1 MLEPLY
7 TAEEMRAAEERYP
20 GSEAELMERAGRAV
34 AEEAMRRWPDA
45 KRFVA
50 VCGGGKNGGDGRI
63 AAEILRAAGRDA
75 DVADEPQGADVV
87 LDALFGT
94 GFHGEPRPEAAQK
107 IEAINDSGAG
117 VVAVDIASGVNASTG
132 EVSGVAVRADLS
144 VTFHGRKVGHEVT
157 PGGFHAGEVVVA
169 DIGLEP
175 AETRSAR
182 ATRDILHVVPRRSPE
197 DNKYTAGHVVVV
209 GGSPGMTG
217 APCLSALAALRADA
231 GYVALA
237 GPKSAIPVFEHWVL
251 EAVKRPLPE
260 DDDGLLTAEGADE
273 VLELLGKGGALALGP
288 GLGRSEGTRELV
300 RRLVAEAQV
309 PAVVDGDALFE
320 LQPAEWPAPRVLT
333 PHSGELARLLGI
345 DSDWVDAHRLA
356 ALEQAVE
363 RFKCVVLL
371 KGAGTLVGE
380 PGAGAIVSGGDPAL
394 ATAGTGDVLTGI
406 VAAFLAK
413 GVEPRLAAAAAAVA
427 HTEAARELPQ
437 KEGLIASDLIE
448 ALPRVLQAA

>member
-7 TAEEMRAAEERYP
+7 TADEMRAAEERYP
-20 GSEAELMERAGRAV
+20 GSEEELMERAGRAV

-63 AAEILRAAGRDA
+63 AAEILRAAGRHA
-75 DVADEPQGADVV
+75 EVADEPRGAEVV

-94 GFHGEPRPEAAQK
+94 GFHGEPRPEAARM

-117 VVAVDIASGVNASTG
+117 VVAVDISSGVNASTG

-144 VTFHGRKVGHEVT
+144 VTFHGRKVGHEVS
-157 PGGFHAGEVVVA
+157 PGRFQAGEVVVA
-169 DIGLEP
+169 EIGLEP
-175 AETRSAR
+175 VETTNSR
-182 ATRDILHVVPRRSPE
+182 ATKEILSAVPRRSVE

-217 APCLSALAALRADA
+217 APSLSALAALRADA

-260 DDDGLLTAEGADE
+260 DDEGLLTADAVDE
-273 VLELLGKGGALALGP
+273 VLDLLGKGGALAIGP
-288 GLGRSEGTRELV
+288 GLGRSEGTKKIV
-300 RRLVAEAQV
+300 RRVLAKAKV
-309 PAVVDGDALFE
+309 PAVVDGDALYE
-320 LQPAEWPAPRVLT
+320 LEPAAWPAPRVLT
-333 PHSGELARLLGI
+333 PHSGELARLLGVE
-345 DSDWVDAHRLA
+345 SDWVDAHRLA
-356 ALEQAVE
+356 ALERAVD
-363 RFKCVVLL
+363 RFTCVVLL

-380 PGAGAIVSGGDPAL
+380 PGAGAIVCGGDPAL

-413 GVEPRLAAAAAAVA
+413 GVEPRQAAAAAAVA
-427 HTEAARELPQ
+427 HTEAAREAPHRN
-437 KEGLIASDLIE
+437 GLIASDLIE
-448 ALPRVLQAA
+448 ALPRVLAA

>member
-7 TAEEMRAAEERYP
+7 TADEMRAAEERYP
-20 GSEAELMERAGRAV
+20 GSEDELMERAGRAV

-45 KRFVA
+45 TRFVA

-63 AAEILRAAGRDA
+63 AAEILRAAGKDA
-75 DVADEPQGADVV
+75 EVADEPRGAEVV

-94 GFHGEPRPEAAQK
+94 GFHGEPRPEAARLIQ
-107 IEAINDSGAG
+107 AINDSAAG

-144 VTFHGRKVGHEVT
+144 VTFHGRKVGHEVS
-157 PGGFHAGEVVVA
+157 PGRFHAGEVVVA

-175 AETRSAR
+175 IETRNSR
-182 ATRDILHVVPRRSPE
+182 ATREILSAVPSRSPE

-260 DDDGLLTAEGADE
+260 DDEGLLTADAADE
-273 VLELLGKGGALALGP
+273 VLDLVGKGGALAIGP
-288 GLGRSEGTRELV
+288 GLGRSEGTKELV
-300 RRLVAEAQV
+300 RRVLAEAEV
-309 PAVVDGDALFE
+309 PAVVDGDALHE
-320 LQPAEWPAPRVLT
+320 LEPADWPAPRVLT
-333 PHSGELARLLGI
+333 PHSGELARLLGLE
-345 DSDWVDAHRLA
+345 SDWVDAHRLA
-356 ALEQAVE
+356 ALDRAVE
-363 RFKCVVLL
+363 RFGCIVLL

-380 PGAGAIVSGGDPAL
+380 PGAGAIVCGGDPAL

-406 VAAFLAK
+406 VAAVLAK

-427 HTEAARELPQ
+427 HTEAVREVPQ
-437 KEGLIASDLIE
+437 RNGLIASDLIE
-448 ALPRVLQAA
+448 ALPRVLAA

>member
-20 GSEAELMERAGRAV
+20 GSEEELMERAGRAV

-63 AAEILRAAGRDA
+63 AAEILRAAGKDA
-75 DVADEPQGADVV
+75 EVADEPRGAEVV

-94 GFHGEPRPEAAQK
+94 GFHGEPRPDAARL
-107 IEAINDSGAG
+107 IESINDSGAG
-117 VVAVDIASGVNASTG
+117 VATVDIASGVNASTG

-144 VTFHGRKVGHEVT
+144 VTFHALKVGHEVS
-157 PGGFHAGEVVVA
+157 PGRFHAGDVVVA

-175 AETRSAR
+175 IETRNSR
-182 ATRDILHVVPRRSPE
+182 ATREILSAVPRRSPE

-251 EAVKRPLPE
+251 EAVKRSLPE
-260 DDDGLLTAEGADE
+260 DDEGLLTADAADE
-273 VLELLGKGGALALGP
+273 VLDLVGKGGALAIGP
-288 GLGRSEGTRELV
+288 GLGRSEGTKELV
-300 RRLVAEAQV
+300 RHVLGEAEV
-309 PAVVDGDALFE
+309 PAVVDGDALHE
-320 LQPAEWPAPRVLT
+320 LEPADWPAPRVLT
-333 PHSGELARLLGI
+333 PHSGELARLL
-345 DSDWVDAHRLA
+345 DVESDWVDAHRLA
-356 ALEQAVE
+356 ALDRAIE
-363 RFKCVVLL
+363 RFACIVLL

-380 PGAGAIVSGGDPAL
+380 PGVGAIVCGGDPAL

-427 HTEAARELPQ
+427 HTEAAREAPQ
-437 KEGLIASDLIE
+437 ENGLIASDLIE
-448 ALPRVLQAA
+448 ALPRVLAA

>member
-7 TAEEMRAAEERYP
+7 TADEMRAAEERYP
-20 GSEAELMERAGRAV
+20 GSEEELMERAGRAV
-34 AEEAMRRWPDA
+34 ADEAMRRWPDA

-75 DVADEPQGADVV
+75 EVADEPRGAEVV

-94 GFHGEPRPEAAQK
+94 GFHGEPRPEAARQ

-132 EVSGVAVRADLS
+132 DVSGVAVRADLS
-144 VTFHGRKVGHEVT
+144 VTFHGRKVGHDVS
-157 PGGFHAGEVVVA
+157 PGRFHAGEVVVA

-175 AETRSAR
+175 VETRNSR
-182 ATRDILHVVPRRSPE
+182 ATTEILRAVPRRSPE

-260 DDDGLLTAEGADE
+260 DEEGLLTADAVDE
-273 VLELLGKGGALALGP
+273 VLDLLSKGGALAIGP
-288 GLGRSEGTRELV
+288 GLGRRAGPKEVV
-300 RRLVAEAQV
+300 RRLLAEANV
-309 PAVVDGDALFE
+309 PAVVDGDALYE
-320 LQPAEWPAPRVLT
+320 LEPAGWPAPRVLT
-333 PHSGELARLLGI
+333 PHSAELARLL
-345 DSDWVDAHRLA
+345 DVESDWVDAHRLA
-356 ALEQAVE
+356 ALDRAVD
-363 RFKCVVLL
+363 RFASVVLL

-380 PGAGAIVSGGDPAL
+380 PGAGAIVCGGDPAL
-394 ATAGTGDVLTGI
+394 ATAGTGDDLTGI
-406 VAAFLAK
+406 LAAFLAK

-427 HTEAARELPQ
+427 HTEAAREAPQ
-437 KEGLIASDLIE
+437 QNGLIASDLIE
-448 ALPRVLQAA
+448 ALPRVLG

>member
-1 MLEPLY
+1 MFEPLY
-7 TAEEMRAAEERYP
+7 TADEMRAAEEGYP
-20 GSEAELMERAGRAV
+20 GSEQELMDRAGRAV
-34 AEEAMRRWPDA
+34 AEESMRRWPDA

-63 AAEILRAAGRDA
+63 AVEVLRAAGRNAEETD
-75 DVADEPQGADVV
+75 DPGGADVV

-94 GFHGEPRPEAAQK
+94 GFQGEPRPEAARM
-107 IEAINDSGAG
+107 IEAINDSRAG

-132 EVSGVAVRADLS
+132 EVSGVAVHAELS
-144 VTFHGRKVGHEVT
+144 VTFHGRKVGHEVA
-157 PGGFHAGEVVVA
+157 PGRFHAGDVVVA

-175 AETRSAR
+175 VETRSSR
-182 ATRDILHVVPRRSPE
+182 ATTEILGIVPRRSPE

-231 GYVALA
+231 GYVTLA
-237 GPKSAIPVFEHWVL
+237 GPKAAIPIFERWVL

-260 DDDGLLTAEGADE
+260 DDQGLITAEAVGE
-273 VLELLGKGGALALGP
+273 VLELLVKGGALAIGP
-288 GLGRSEGTRELV
+288 GLGRSEGTKELV
-300 RRLVAEAQV
+300 RRVLAEATV

-320 LQPAEWPAPRVLT
+320 LEPDDWPVPRVLT
-333 PHSGELARLLGI
+333 PHSGELARLLGVE
-345 DSDWVDAHRLA
+345 SDWVDAHRLA
-356 ALEQAVE
+356 ALDRAVD
-363 RFKCVVLL
+363 RFRCIVLL

-380 PGAGAIVSGGDPAL
+380 PGTGLIVCGGDPAL

-406 VAAFLAK
+406 TAAFLAK

-427 HTEAARELPQ
+427 HTEAAREAPQ
-437 KEGLIASDLIE
+437 PDGLIASDLIE
-448 ALPRVLQAA
+448 ALPRVLAA

>member
-7 TAEEMRAAEERYP
+7 TADEMRAAEERYP
-20 GSEAELMERAGRAV
+20 GSEEELMERAGRAV

-63 AAEILRAAGRDA
+63 AADILRAAGRDVEMA
-75 DVADEPQGADVV
+75 DDPRGAEVV

-94 GFHGEPRPEAAQK
+94 GFHGEPRPDAARL

-144 VTFHGRKVGHEVT
+144 VTFHGRKVGHEVS
-157 PGGFHAGEVVVA
+157 PGRFHAGEVVVA

-175 AETRSAR
+175 VATGNSR
-182 ATRDILHVVPRRSPE
+182 ATSEILSVVPRRSPE
-197 DNKYTAGHVVVV
+197 DNKYSSGHVVIV

-260 DDDGLLTAEGADE
+260 DDEGLLTADGVDE
-273 VLELLGKGGALALGP
+273 VLDLVGKGGALAIGP
-288 GLGRSEGTRELV
+288 GLGRSEGTKELV
-300 RRLVAEAQV
+300 RRVLAETNV
-309 PAVVDGDALFE
+309 PAVVDGDALHE
-320 LQPAEWPAPRVLT
+320 LEPADWPAPRVLT
-333 PHSGELARLLGI
+333 PHSGELARLLGVE
-345 DSDWVDAHRLA
+345 SDWVDAHRLG
-356 ALEQAVE
+356 ALDRAVE
-363 RFKCVVLL
+363 RFKCIVLL

-380 PGAGAIVSGGDPAL
+380 PGAGAIVCGGDPAL

-406 VAAFLAK
+406 VAGFLAK

-427 HTEAARELPQ
+427 HTEAAREAPQ
-437 KEGLIASDLIE
+437 KNGLIASDLID
-448 ALPRVLQAA
+448 ALPGVLAA

>member
-7 TAEEMRAAEERYP
+7 TADEMRAAEERYP
-20 GSEAELMERAGRAV
+20 GSEEELMERAGRAV

-75 DVADEPQGADVV
+75 EVADEPRGADVV

-94 GFHGEPRPEAAQK
+94 GFHGEPRPEAARM

-117 VVAVDIASGVNASTG
+117 VVAVDIASGVDASTG

-144 VTFHGRKVGHEVT
+144 VTFHGRKVGHEVS
-157 PGGFHAGEVVVA
+157 PGRFHGGEVVVA

-175 AETRSAR
+175 VGTRNAR
-182 ATRDILHVVPRRSPE
+182 ARREILGVVPRRSAE

-260 DDDGLLTAEGADE
+260 DDEGLVTADAVDE
-273 VLELLGKGGALALGP
+273 VLDLLGKGGALAIGP
-288 GLGRSEGTRELV
+288 GLGRSEGTKELV
-300 RRLVAEAQV
+300 RRVLAEAEV
-309 PAVVDGDALFE
+309 PAVVDGDALYE
-320 LQPAEWPAPRVLT
+320 LEPADWPAPRVLT
-333 PHSGELARLLGI
+333 PHSGELARLLGVE
-345 DSDWVDAHRLA
+345 SDWVDAHRLA
-356 ALEQAVE
+356 ALERAVD
-363 RFKCVVLL
+363 RFTCVVLL
-371 KGAGTLVGE
+371 KGAGTLVGQ
-380 PGAGAIVSGGDPAL
+380 PGAGAIVCGGDPAL

-427 HTEAARELPQ
+427 HTEAAREAPR
-437 KEGLIASDLIE
+437 KNGLIASDLIE